1 MKFRLICVIF
11 ISVFSLVFSSCSSES
26 NDEESILFDS
36 LVNNNKT
43 SKVPP
48 EVLQKIL
55 KSLPSPVEM
64 TSIIHQSKAKFNK
77 DLLNPRSN
85 YTEYTSS
92 YKKSVNLGI
101 YGTDLGY
108 MNIYEETIM
117 SMTYLD
123 AIKSLANDLKI
134 GHFFNMDVIGRMV
147 SNKNNIDSL
156 MYIST
161 SSFDKMSTYLN
172 DQNRAHISS
181 LILLGGWIE
190 GLYLYT
196 QTAKAYPSQEL
207 KDRICEQKIALNDIM
222 VLLSVYEKNPTFKEL
237 IEDINKVKALY
248 DKVTITYTPGEPK
261 VEIIDGMM
269 QIIDST
275 ESVIEI
281 SDETYNSIIEEVAII
296 RNKLIQ
302 K

>member
-1 MKFRLICVIF
+1 MKIRLLGIVCIAL
-11 ISVFSLVFSSCSSES
+11 STLVFSSCGGSS

-36 LVNNNKT
+36 LVNTNKT
-43 SKVPP
+43 AKVPP

-77 DLLNPRSN
+77 DLLNPRENFSD
-85 YTEYTSS
+85 YTSS
-92 YKKSVNLGI
+92 YKKAVNLGI

-108 MNIYEETIM
+108 MNIYEETIL

-196 QTAKAYPSQEL
+196 QTAKAYPTQQL

-222 VLLSVYEKNPTFKEL
+222 VLLSVYENNPTFKEL
-237 IEDINKVKALY
+237 ITDITTIKKLY
-248 DKVTITYTPGEPK
+248 DNVTISYKPGEPK
-261 VEIIDGMM
+261 VEIVDGML

-281 SDETYNSIIEEVAII
+281 SDETYNSLISEVAII